1 MKKHTLSVSLLA
13 VFALLTISQPV
24 FADRTATANGYIDT
38 SKKIVPKQNNEYAPS
53 NVQEANSQK
62 AQATK
67 KAKQKAD
74 KQQNALASSSDYDKV
89 KQASD
94 TLREV
99 TSKDN
104 PSASEIKAAQRAY
117 QTVHDYVSN
126 SANSSNYGASQ
137 DFQWFQESAS
147 IYEAHQSALEDTLQ
161 AQVEAQ
167 EVLKKAKTSSNP
179 KDLAPLTSYIY
190 TEDGFFSTKDLFP
203 KVVNSLVQGVF
214 FLVKMIYA
222 FIMLILEKI
231 FSSDAYSAM
240 DSVISYSARFFNN
253 FLSEYQYAIYVLG
266 LAGAV
271 LEFLRKKR
279 FPTTAFKFLLIMFLA
294 KFLYTPSAGSITVG
308 DSQIQS
314 PYNLSKIIKVADQ
327 FSEDLTRLGIQ
338 NFNELDPSHRG
349 ISTNLS
355 EDNLSAV
362 RDSIFTTLVYEPFL
376 SLNFDISD
384 PTKISE
390 DTVAQLFATKGKP
403 SDVEKFA
410 KEDDVKDMELLS
422 WSSISSKVA
431 TVIAS
436 FLMALIIGFALILF
450 GLTTLVFKY
459 LVMIMVIFLPALL
472 LIAMLPGLEGIAQ
485 NAVKKVIEFTVLGGL
500 GLFFIRAFLFM
511 NSVIAAASES
521 VSNVYFWKSFLQAF
535 IWLMIWRLRGAFG
548 NLFVRGT
555 VSAKK
560 VGQKLSQEANKLPLP
575 SPSSFSNLK
584 PSYFSSGNNSRRFAR
599 LAGNLAGGAA
609 TSLVVDGA
617 LQATNTND
625 NPYRRLSTLRRAA
638 YNTAMTGVTKTG
650 QKLAGIY
657 DNVRFD
663 PDDTKGR
670 LLAQT
675 KRQDMKQAFVD
686 RKDAMKDLAT
696 LPRFYGLRNRVHEL
710 AGDSDAPSQIAYRE
724 RDKRI
729 LERKERKDARLNR
742 RLTSPLEHGENELLS
757 PLEPTNTTGSPKA
770 QTLSRSEIPSTEV
783 ETVNPIE
790 ELTTIETP
798 SVSRVQSVT
807 SHDTSSMTDSLKPT
821 KSSVRATKVTK
832 PAKTHPQGAIE
843 ELLGESNNH
852 PILSD
857 KQMADSLFDERR

>member
-13 VFALLTISQPV
+13 AFTLLAISQPV

-38 SKKIVPKQNNEYAPS
+38 SKKIVPKQNNEYTPS

-62 AQATK
+62 A
-67 KAKQKAD
+67 KAAKEQKQKAD
-74 KQQNALASSSDYDKV
+74 KQQNALSSSSDYDSI

-104 PSASEIKAAQRAY
+104 PSASEIKAAQKAY

-126 SANSSNYGASQ
+126 STNSSNYGASQ

-167 EVLKKAKTSSNP
+167 EVLKKAKTSSSP

-222 FIMLILEKI
+222 FTMLILEKI

-253 FLSEYQYAIYVLG
+253 FLSEYQYAVYVLG
-266 LAGAV
+266 LAGAI

-279 FPTTAFKFLLIMFLA
+279 FPTTALKFLLIMFLA
-294 KFLYTPSAGSITVG
+294 KFLYTPSAGSIAVG
-308 DSQIQS
+308 DSQIKS

-338 NFNELDPSHRG
+338 NFNELDPSHSG

-384 PTKISE
+384 PNKISE
-390 DTVAQLFATKGKP
+390 DTVAQLFATKGKAT
-403 SDVEKFA
+403 DVEKFA
-410 KEDDVKDMELLS
+410 KEDDIKDIELLS
-422 WSSISSKVA
+422 WSSIGSKFV

-450 GLTTLVFKY
+450 GLITLVFKY

-472 LIAMLPGLEGIAQ
+472 LIAMLPGLEGLAQ

-535 IWLMIWRLRGAFG
+535 IWLMIWRLRGTFG
-548 NLFVRGT
+548 NLFARGT
-555 VSAKK
+555 ISAKQ

-575 SPSSFSNLK
+575 TPASFSRLK
-584 PSYFSSGNNSRRFAR
+584 PSYFSNGNKSRLTRTA
-599 LAGNLAGGAA
+599 ANLAGGATA
-609 TSLVVDGA
+609 GLVVDGA
-617 LQATNTND
+617 LQAANSND

-675 KRQDMKQAFVD
+675 KRQDMKQAFLD

-710 AGDSDAPSQIAYRE
+710 AGDSEAPSQIAYRE

-742 RLTSPLEHGENELLS
+742 QLTSPVESGESTLSS
-757 PLEPTNTTGSPKA
+757 PLELTETTVSPKA
-770 QTLSRSEIPSTEV
+770 QSLSRSETPSTEA
-783 ETVNPIE
+783 ETVNSIE
-790 ELTTIETP
+790 GLTTVETP
-798 SVSRVQSVT
+798 SVSRVQSVKA
-807 SHDTSSMTDSLKPT
+807 HDTSSMTDSLKPT
-821 KSSVRATKVTK
+821 KSSVRSAKATK
-832 PAKTHPQGAIE
+832 PAETQPQEAIE
-843 ELLGESNNH
+843 DLLGHPNHH
-852 PILSD
+852 PIVSDNKLSN
-857 KQMADSLFDERR
+857 SLFEERR